1 MIEDIKKF
9 TKLSFKIN
17 NAILTNTKKKDIS
30 MEIVSSV
37 KTKEEIIEG
46 HIANQMLDPIA
57 LEEVRLSVLTAL
69 EALPAGFYISAA
81 QLVPYEQWMKLE
93 MGERSRFG
101 QRLAIL
107 VSVGELPLSRAE
119 PVGVTN
125 HYLTT

>member
-1 MIEDIKKF
+1 MIEDIKNF
-9 TKLSFKIN
+9 TQFRNKMKN
-17 NAILTNTKKKDIS
+17 TILTNTKEKVIS
-30 MEIVSSV
+30 MKIVSSV

-46 HIANQMLDPIA
+46 RIANQVFDPVA

-69 EALPAGFYISAA
+69 EALPVGFYVSAA
-81 QLVPYEQWMKLE
+81 QFVPYEQWLKME

-107 VSVGELPLSRAE
+107 VSAGELPLSKAE

>member
-17 NAILTNTKKKDIS
+17 NEILTNTKEKDVN
-30 MEIVSSV
+30 MKIVTPV
-37 KTKEEIIEG
+37 KTKEEIVKG
-46 HIANQMLDPIA
+46 HITNQMDDPIA

-69 EALPAGFYISAA
+69 KALPTGFYISAA
-81 QLVPYEQWMKLE
+81 QLVPYEQWMKME

-101 QRLAIL
+101 QRLALL
-107 VSVGELPLSRAE
+107 VSVGELPLSKAE

>member
-1 MIEDIKKF
+1 MIEDIKNF
-9 TKLSFKIN
+9 TQFRNKMKN
-17 NAILTNTKKKDIS
+17 TILTNTKEKVIS
-30 MEIVSSV
+30 MKIVSSV

-46 HIANQMLDPIA
+46 RIANQVFDPVA

-69 EALPAGFYISAA
+69 EALPVGFYISAA
-81 QLVPYEQWMKLE
+81 QLVPYEQWMEME

-101 QRLAIL
+101 QRLALL
-107 VSVGELPLSRAE
+107 VSAGELPLSQAA